1 MQLQAKLTLFVTLSK
16 MAVAALFI
24 LLLPLLVE
32 DIAFKYNDYYLQ
44 EQEKK
49 VLKAIRNNG
58 IETYLQGEDTYGSYT
73 MLKEEYISLEPA
85 SLHFPNDTIETVKRI
100 VEGDTLT
107 YRVLSHRLHTNGK
120 DYMMEIGR
128 KTTTVSQYNRPLQRM
143 ALYVLGA
150 LIIITIITDLVF
162 TRYLI
167 KPLGKIIKTRL
178 LHSSFPFKE
187 HAPPVKTTTA
197 DFKYLDNSLVELMN
211 QINIAFEKEREFT
224 SNASHELMTPV
235 SILQHKL
242 ENLLADGELEG
253 EVQTKIIGMMSTLN
267 RLKKIVH
274 SLLLISRIENEQ
286 FPRQDNVQPKALIRQ
301 IMEELEHRIEA
312 KNLEVKMELSG
323 AVILRELNQDLIF
336 QMIYN
341 LLNNAIKFNK
351 TNGTIQISDYLTRDT
366 YHLIIQDTGI
376 GMAPD
381 DLENIF
387 HRFRKHAHR
396 NNDGYGLG
404 LSIVKTIAGFHGV
417 LIKVVSTPGQG
428 STFTLVFNLTPH
440 EVAAR

>member
-1 MQLQAKLTLFVTLSK
+1 MQLQVKLTLFITLSK

-24 LLLPLLVE
+24 LLLPRLIE
-32 DIAFKYNDYYLQ
+32 DIAFKYNDYYLH

-49 VLKAIRNNG
+49 VLLAIRNNG
-58 IETYLQGEDTYGSYT
+58 IETYLQGEDNYGSYT

-85 SLHFPNDTIETVKRI
+85 TSHYAGDTIETVKRI
-100 VEGDTLT
+100 VEKDTLT
-107 YRVLSHRLHTNGK
+107 YRVLSHQLHANGK

-128 KTTTVSQYNRPLQRM
+128 KYTTISQYNRPLQRM

-150 LIIITIITDLVF
+150 LISITIITDLVF
-162 TRYLI
+162 TRYLL
-167 KPLGKIIKTRL
+167 KPLGKIIRTRL
-178 LHSSFPFKE
+178 FRSNFPFKE
-187 HAPPVKTTTA
+187 QGPPVNTTTA
-197 DFKYLDNSLVELMN
+197 DFKYLDNSLVALMN
-211 QINIAFEKEREFT
+211 QINVAFEKEREFT

-242 ENLLADGELEG
+242 ENFLADGNLED
-253 EVQTKIIGMMSTLN
+253 EAQSKIISMMSTLN

-286 FPRQDNVQPKALIRQ
+286 FPRQDNVRLNTLVHQVV
-301 IMEELEHRIEA
+301 EELEHRTAA
-312 KNLEVKMELSG
+312 KNLDVKIELT
-323 AVILRELNQDLIF
+323 ATVVLRQLNQDLIF

-341 LLNNAIKFNK
+341 LLNNAIKFNT
-351 TNGTIQISDYLTRDT
+351 TNGSIHIKEYLTRDT

-376 GMAPD
+376 GMPAA

-387 HRFRKHAHR
+387 HRFRKHSHR

-404 LSIVKTIAGFHGV
+404 LSIVKTIADFHDI
-417 LIKVVSTPGQG
+417 LIKVSSTPGEG
-428 STFTLVFNLTPH
+428 STFTLVFNLRSQK
-440 EVAAR
+440 ASA